1 MRCLVALSAL
11 LLTFAAAGVAQPNA
25 DNQPSAVERALI
37 QQQADALGARLEA
50 LRRSGADDALLAD
63 VEIYHKA
70 VVWLLGDPE
79 EFHREIY
86 AHDAL
91 LVAAAGMDRAAALE
105 KGEHP
110 WTTER
115 GLVAR
120 AYRSRVDGSVQPYLV
135 GIPVDY
141 DPGQPQRL
149 DVILHGRN
157 GRLNEVSFLATAE
170 RSDGPGPAD
179 RLEMQVF
186 GRTNNAYRWSG
197 ETDVLEALD
206 ATRRNYLVDDRRVV
220 LRGFSM
226 GGAGAWGVGLHY
238 PDMWAGIEAGAGF
251 TETLRYAQKTLPNPL
266 PEWQRPA
273 MHIYDAADYA
283 VNAYNT
289 AVVGYGGEDDAQL
302 QAAVNIREAL
312 TADGAIF
319 KPRELDWLPS
329 GTPALEAMFLVGPKM
344 GHRFH
349 PMSKAISEEFLTR
362 AAKRGVDPNPDSLR
376 FVTYTTR
383 YANCFWATVD
393 GLEKHY
399 ERAEVRARRVD
410 GALDVTTTNVSRLF
424 LAESGMAKA
433 IVVDGTEVEIP
444 AQRGDV
450 AYLAKRGGGWQYF
463 ATKQA
468 ARGDGLVKRPGL
480 QGPIDDA
487 FMDGFFVE
495 GPAGDPRLEK
505 FAAEYHKWLRAD
517 LPMKVRRE
525 SDNRVLFGTPATNPA
540 IAAIVE
546 KLPLEW
552 TSTEIRIGG
561 KSYDAETHIPALV
574 YPDPL
579 NSSRYVVINSGHTF
593 HEPEFRG
600 TNALLYPRL
609 GDWAVLRTADGEALK
624 AGYFSEE
631 WK

>member
-1 MRCLVALSAL
+1 MRRTVSTL
-11 LLTFAAAGVAQPNA
+11 LLAFALTALAGAQPIPE
-25 DNQPSAVERALI
+25 NQPSDVERALI
-37 QQQADALGARLEA
+37 QQQADALGARVEA

-91 LVAAAGMDRAAALE
+91 LVAAAGMERAELLA

-110 WTTER
+110 WTTQR

-135 GIPVDY
+135 ETSVDY
-141 DPGQPQRL
+141 DPSQPQRL

-157 GRLNEVSFLATAE
+157 SRLNEVNFLATAE
-170 RSDGPGPAD
+170 RADGASA
-179 RLEMQVF
+179 RNRIEMQVF

-197 ETDVLEALD
+197 ETDVLEALE
-206 ATRRNYLVDDRRVV
+206 ATRRNYRVDERRIV

-266 PEWQRPA
+266 PDWHRPA

-312 TADGAIF
+312 AADGAIF
-319 KPRELDWLPS
+319 HPRELDWLPV
-329 GTPALEAMFLVGPKM
+329 GTPALDAIFLVGPKM

-349 PMSKAISEEFLTR
+349 PASKAVSEEFLAR
-362 AAKRGVDPNPDSLR
+362 VAERGVDPNPDSLR

-383 YANCFWATVD
+383 YATCFWATVD

-399 ERAEVRARRVD
+399 ARAEVRARRAED
-410 GALDVTTTNVSRLF
+410 RLHVTTENISRLF
-424 LAESGMAKA
+424 LARSGEVSA
-433 IVVDGTEVEIP
+433 IVVDGGEIEIP

-450 AYLAKRGGGWQYF
+450 AYLAKRDSGWRYF
-463 ATKQA
+463 ATREA

-487 FMDGFFVE
+487 FLEGFFVE
-495 GPAGDPRLEK
+495 DPAGDPRMEN

-517 LPMKVRRE
+517 LPMRARRD
-525 SDNRVLFGTPATNPA
+525 SDHRVLFGTPETNPA
-540 IAAIVE
+540 IAAIVD

-552 TSTEIRIGG
+552 TATQIRIGG
-561 KSYDAETHIPALV
+561 KSYDAKTHIPALI

-579 NSSRYVVINSGHTF
+579 NPERYVVINSGHTF

-609 GDWAVLRTADGEALK
+609 GDWAVLRTADGEAVT
-624 AGYFSEE
+624 AGYFDEE